1 MSVVCQRSGR
11 AGEVLR
17 TRGSYTCVMDTIRY
31 ISIAEAAGRLGM
43 TLAEVEGLVVEGV
56 LEARETESGKAV
68 AEDDVAD
75 REMLMLNQSS

>member
-1 MSVVCQRSGR
+1 
-11 AGEVLR
+11 
-17 TRGSYTCVMDTIRY
+17 MDTIRY